1 MEGTKEAIRR
11 EMCRRRRSL
20 PLAEVRAASQ
30 AITDRATALD
40 AYRDASVV
48 LAYWSVDGEVETAAL
63 IERALADGKRVFL
76 PRIVDGQIVF
86 AEHRSDVPL
95 RQGAYGIREPA
106 GAPLDPRVDGPFVAF
121 VPLVA
126 WDAEGTRLGRGKG
139 HYDRALAPLAPGGC
153 LIGFGYDFQQRPALP
168 RDAWDVPLDWVLT
181 AGATVRCGKG
191 GREPLTRKEETT
203 HHGIRG
209 DDPGQSR
216 TGRGSRLRTG
226 FSPAPAR

>member
-11 EMCRRRRSL
+11 EMRRRRRSL

-30 AITDRATALD
+30 AIMRRATALS

-48 LAYWSVDGEVETAAL
+48 LAYMPIDGEVETAAL
-63 IERALADGKRVFL
+63 IERSLSDEKRVFL
-76 PRIVDGQIVF
+76 PRLVDGRIVF
-86 AEHRSDVPL
+86 AEHRPGVPL
-95 RQGAYGIREPA
+95 RPGAYGIPEP
-106 GAPLDPRVDGPFVAF
+106 GGTPLDPRADGPLVAF

-126 WDAEGTRLGRGKG
+126 WDTSGTRLGRGQG
-139 HYDRALAPLAPGGC
+139 HYDRALAPLAPASC
-153 LIGFGYDFQQRPALP
+153 LVGLGYDFQQCPALP

-181 AGATVRCGKG
+181 AGAALCCGKG
-191 GREPLTRKEETT
+191 ERQLLTRKEETT

-226 FSPAPAR
+226 LLPAPAR

>member
-1 MEGTKEAIRR
+1 MNGMEGTKEAIRR

-106 GAPLDPRVDGPFVAF
+106 GA
-121 VPLVA
+121 
-126 WDAEGTRLGRGKG
+126 
-139 HYDRALAPLAPGGC
+139 LAPLAPGGC

>member
-11 EMCRRRRSL
+11 EMRQRRRSL
-20 PLAEVRAASQ
+20 PLAEVQAASQ
-30 AITDRATALD
+30 AITHRATDLS

-48 LAYWSVDGEVETAAL
+48 LAYWSIGGEVETAAL
-63 IERALADGKRVFL
+63 IERSLSDGKRIFL
-76 PRIVDGQIVF
+76 PRIADGRIVF
-86 AEHRSDVPL
+86 AEHRPGVPL
-95 RQGAYGIREPA
+95 RPGAYGIPEP
-106 GAPLDPRVDGPFVAF
+106 GGMPLDLRADGRLVAF

-126 WDAEGTRLGRGKG
+126 WDSSGTRLGRGQG
-139 HYDRALAPLAPGGC
+139 HYDRALAPFAAMNC
-153 LIGFGYDFQQRPALP
+153 LVGLGYDFQQCPALP

-181 AGATVRCGKG
+181 ASATVRCGKG
-191 GREPLTRKEETT
+191 ERELLTRKEETT

-226 FSPAPAR
+226 FLPAPAR